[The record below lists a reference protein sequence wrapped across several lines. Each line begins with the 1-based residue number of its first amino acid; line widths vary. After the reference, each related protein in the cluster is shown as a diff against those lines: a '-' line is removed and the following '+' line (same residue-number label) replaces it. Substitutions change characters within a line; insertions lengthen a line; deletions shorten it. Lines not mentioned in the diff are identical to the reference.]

1 MTKELAHYRQIERRL
16 WMARWINAGQEAP
29 EEDAILDEMEETWL
43 GLSDEEQDL
52 LRQEPPRCWP
62 TESPSLPPELAGGP
76 YTLAPVPWVYEGF
89 HSPLDAILDAEAA

>member
-16 WMARWINAGQEAP
+16 WMARWINEGQEAP

-43 GLSDEEQDL
+43 RLSDEEQDL
-52 LRQEPPRCWP
+52 LRQ
-62 TESPSLPPELAGGP
+62 ELAGGP